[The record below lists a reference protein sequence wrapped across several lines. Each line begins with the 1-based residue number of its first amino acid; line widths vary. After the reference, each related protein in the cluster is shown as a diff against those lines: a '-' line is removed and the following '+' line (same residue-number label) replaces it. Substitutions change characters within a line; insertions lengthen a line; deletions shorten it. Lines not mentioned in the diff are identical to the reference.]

1 MPVYKDEELHSEFCD
16 VPGHWEQQMV
26 KLQAD
31 LCSVPSSMHK
41 DWAPVIKAWI
51 NLNDQ
56 AAECG
61 LVQLQNHGHL
71 QPERNDI

>member
-1 MPVYKDEELHSEFCD
+1 
-16 VPGHWEQQMV
+16 MV